1 MSRFTITDTVS
12 EVLRCLKESDTEMA
26 TNYASLVLW
35 RVEHH
40 GSWLTDN
47 EHDLVAKLIPDPP
60 KARRRR
66 RN

>member
-12 EVLRCLKESDTEMA
+12 EVVRCLKENDTEMA
-26 TNYASLVLW
+26 GNYASLVLW

-40 GSWLTDN
+40 GSWLTDS
-47 EHDLVAKLIPDPP
+47 EHSLVAKLIPNVP